1 MLGRWAAGLIFV
13 PGTEVEFAANICD
26 DAVNML
32 RKFIIVPGTKRDT
45 MQYKNPHHK
54 KRKNT
59 HALEVSCGKCKKP
72 VAIYQKAGKGNLI
85 KMLVSRVVE
94 AEVDLEN
101 LEGHLS
107 CPQCG
112 LELARKGKHE
122 NKLAFWIIRG
132 KINYKRLDNYPL

>member
-1 MLGRWAAGLIFV
+1 
-13 PGTEVEFAANICD
+13 
-26 DAVNML
+26 
-32 RKFIIVPGTKRDT
+32 

-85 KMLVSRVVE
+85 KMMVSRVVE

-101 LEGHLS
+101 LEGHFS
-107 CPQCG
+107 CPKCG